1 MSRWDHYGRS
11 STDGR
16 ETSRGVETDGGPAEA
31 SSDTSG
37 IASAESSSEEAKLRA
52 YDTLRDEIL
61 SAVDRQVTLN
71 TRGVGAM
78 ILIVGYS
85 INFDQLA
92 VLAFLPVILSYLL
105 VRTAESRAWMTNAGG
120 QIAKI
125 EQAIAT
131 DPSEDSFGFEH
142 QLGGFGSED
151 ISGVRR
157 LRDVPAMIR
166 ILFVA
171 AVYAVVVFGVL
182 YVVWPLDEIPRLLNV
197 RITRDF
203 LATVYVALTGFV
215 LISAASVGLF
225 TISLQR
231 QILTVFES
239 QDE

>member
-1 MSRWDHYGRS
+1 
-11 STDGR
+11 
-16 ETSRGVETDGGPAEA
+16 
-31 SSDTSG
+31 
-37 IASAESSSEEAKLRA
+37 
-52 YDTLRDEIL
+52 
-61 SAVDRQVTLN
+61 
-71 TRGVGAM
+71 M

-85 INFDQLA
+85 INFDQFA

-105 VRTAESRAWMTNAGG
+105 VRTAESRAWMTNASG

-157 LRDVPAMIR
+157 LRDVPAIIR

-182 YVVWPLDEIPRLLNV
+182 YVVWPLDEIPRLINV

-215 LISAASVGLF
+215 LISAVSVGLF
-225 TISLQR
+225 GISLQR
-231 QILTVFES
+231 HILTASES
-239 QDE
+239 KDE